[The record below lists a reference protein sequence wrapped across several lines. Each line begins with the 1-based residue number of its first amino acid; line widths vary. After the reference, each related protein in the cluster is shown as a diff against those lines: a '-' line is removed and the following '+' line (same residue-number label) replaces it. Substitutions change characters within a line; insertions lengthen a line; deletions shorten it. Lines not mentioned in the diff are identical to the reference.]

1 MNQHLHRLTTVFV
14 AICLTIAGVGLAED
28 RRKYDEGPLTKDDFR
43 AEPQDIAGAAAKTI
57 TQLGYDFRY
66 RYKSSARNTTATL
79 DGITI
84 EAYIR
89 RDRSWNRKPDD
100 KALLDHEQGHAD
112 IALIHC
118 LQARLAFR
126 KLQKGQGLSA
136 TASSLKEA
144 TAALERE
151 VKKQMAAFEKSARDA
166 DAEYDRETRNGL
178 GAQQAE
184 WRRVQAE
191 TIQQLQAEWGKK
203 RPVSE

>member
-1 MNQHLHRLTTVFV
+1 M
-14 AICLTIAGVGLAED
+14 AAED
-28 RRKYDEGPLTKDDFR
+28 RRKYEEGPLTSDDFR
-43 AEPQDIAGAAAKTI
+43 AEPQDVARAAAKTV

-66 RYKSSARNTTATL
+66 RYKSNSRNTTAFL
-79 DGITI
+79 ESITI

-89 RDRSWNRKPDD
+89 RDQSWNSKPDD

-112 IALIHC
+112 IARIHC

-144 TAALERE
+144 LSALERE
-151 VKKQMAAFEKSARDA
+151 IQKEMRVFEQAARDA
-166 DAEYDRETRNGL
+166 DAEYDRETRSGL
-178 GAQQAE
+178 GAKQAE
-184 WRRVQAE
+184 WRRVQKE
-191 TIQQLQAEWGKK
+191 TIEQLEAEWGQKK